1 MAEVEEAKDQG
12 LIRPTFILPPI
23 LNDGEKTNTDRSG
36 EASRMKDAMGVTH
49 FVSRA
54 SLADLC
60 LKLGEKAAAGEEVPP
75 WVGIT
80 NP

>member
-1 MAEVEEAKDQG
+1 
-12 LIRPTFILPPI
+12 
-23 LNDGEKTNTDRSG
+23 
-36 EASRMKDAMGVTH
+36 MKNIMGVTRL
-49 FVSRA
+49 VSRA

-60 LKLGEKAAAGEEVPP
+60 LKLGEKAATGEQVPE